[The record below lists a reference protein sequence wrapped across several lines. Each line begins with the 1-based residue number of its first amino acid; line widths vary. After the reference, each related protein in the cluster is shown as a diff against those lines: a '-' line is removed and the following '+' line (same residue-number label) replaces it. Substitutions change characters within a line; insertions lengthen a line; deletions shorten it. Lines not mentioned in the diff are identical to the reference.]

1 MNYELNKSS
10 LFLLLPV
17 FFCFAVMGFIDIA
30 GVATSYVKQDF
41 GLSDRMANL
50 LPGMTMIWF
59 VLISLPTAAL
69 MHRIGRK
76 NTVLLSLGVMLA
88 ALLTPLAGYSF
99 PVILTAFALLGIGN
113 TILQV
118 SLNPLLKNIVSEG
131 RMTSSLTFGQFVKA
145 IVSLSGPILIGLA
158 ASRLGDW
165 TLVLTAY
172 AGAMLLAAVWLGAA
186 PIPREAPESA
196 GGSWRSVFALLR
208 DRYLLI
214 CFGCIVL
221 IVGFEIC
228 LMTVTPKLLSA
239 SFGLPLEESGLGCSM
254 YYAAKTAGA
263 FAGALLLTRI
273 APARFLRAS
282 LAVLAAAF
290 LAFCFAGSA
299 GAVFALLAVIGLA
312 GANVFSI
319 VFALALEHRPDA
331 ANDISALLITGI
343 AGGAVLPPVM
353 GIAADAAGLQASLAI
368 PAAAVVL
375 ILAAALGC
383 LRTNVLK
390 KH

>member
-30 GVATSYVKQDF
+30 SVATSYVKQDF

-50 LPGMTMIWF
+50 LPGLTMIWF

-76 NTVLLSLGVMLA
+76 NTALLSLGVMFA
-88 ALLTPLAGYSF
+88 ALLTPLLGYSF
-99 PVILTAFALLGIGN
+99 PVVLTAFALLGIGN

-118 SLNPLLKNIVSEG
+118 SLNPLLKNIVSAG

-145 IVSLSGPILIGLA
+145 IVSLLGPILIGLA

-172 AGAMLLAAVWLGAA
+172 GGAMLLALLWLWAT
-186 PIPREAPESA
+186 PIPREAPEPA
-196 GGSWRSVFALLR
+196 GGNWQSVFALLK
-208 DRYLLI
+208 DRYLRI

-228 LMTVTPKLLSA
+228 LMTVTPKLLLEG
-239 SFGLPLEESGLGCSM
+239 FGLPLEEGGLGCSM

-263 FAGALLLTRI
+263 FVGALQLTKI

-282 LAVLAAAF
+282 LVVLVAAF

-299 GAVFALLAVIGLA
+299 WAVFALLGVIGLA

-319 VFALALEHRPDA
+319 VFALALEHRPEA

-353 GIAADAAGLQASLAI
+353 GVTADAAGLQASLAV

-375 ILAAALGC
+375 ILGAALGC
-383 LRTNVLK
+383 LRAKSPKNL
-390 KH
+390 